1 MDAVFVKFGG
11 EQFDDQTNELLNAV
25 VDKTK
30 IVNLIILFT

>member
-25 VDKTK
+25 VD
-30 IVNLIILFT
+30 INFINLIILFT